1 MSYKNKSLWLAT
13 AALVLVVHALAAP
26 LAYGQAATFSRL
38 LGTVRDQT
46 GAVVPGVEV
55 TATAT
60 ATNIPHMAVTNDR
73 GDYVVDKLIPGFYDI
88 SAELPGFKTAR
99 SLGVRLEVQTVSR
112 VDLTMEPGDISE
124 QVTVTGQSTIID
136 TDNAEVAAVI
146 EEKKI
151 LDLPLAGRDMVK
163 LAYLTTGGTQERQE
177 IGYSTLY
184 AYGGGYPTFNG
195 MYSHSNQIQLDGSN
209 NMGYI
214 TQRPTVQPTP
224 ETVQEF
230 KVITNN
236 YSAEY
241 GRVGGAVIT
250 MLSKSGSNEFHGH
263 AWYYFRDERMDAAN
277 FFTNRTGSGKLPV
290 NYQIFGGSVG
300 GPIFKDRTFSTP
312 TTSGSSTTSRSSAS

>member
-38 LGTVRDQT
+38 LGTIRDQT
-46 GAVVPGVEV
+46 GAVVPGVEI

-73 GDYVVDKLIPGFYDI
+73 GDYVIDKLIPGFYDV

-99 SLGVRLEVQTVSR
+99 SLGIRLEVQTVSR
-112 VDLTMEPGDISE
+112 VDLVMSPGDISE

-136 TDNAEVAAVI
+136 TDNAEVAAII

-177 IGYSTLY
+177 VGYT
-184 AYGGGYPTFNG
+184 A
-195 MYSHSNQIQLDGSN
+195 
-209 NMGYI
+209 
-214 TQRPTVQPTP
+214 R
-224 ETVQEF
+224 
-230 KVITNN
+230 
-236 YSAEY
+236 
-241 GRVGGAVIT
+241 
-250 MLSKSGSNEFHGH
+250 
-263 AWYYFRDERMDAAN
+263 
-277 FFTNRTGSGKLPV
+277 
-290 NYQIFGGSVG
+290 
-300 GPIFKDRTFSTP
+300 STP
-312 TTSGSSTTSRSSAS
+312 TAAATPPSTASTRTPTRSSWTAPTTWATSRSGPRCSRLRRRCRSSR